1 MKIGIHL
8 QIHSCSSLA
17 WVWAMHHLLSFWRI
31 LSPVTGYGCWR
42 EWLFPW
48 VPDLAFVPTS
58 ECPWPTQINAPV
70 PSYRKLSPTQIVK
83 DSCFTDKGGYT
94 LRLPKGRARP
104 EALPWHFL
112 IRTAHAGRWR
122 QGTVQCL
129 LTNYIEFIKW
139 SYQGKLP
146 SSLRQTN
153 VFYSASQQ
161 SKSSKRQSKII
172 WQENLWDIFIY

>member
-1 MKIGIHL
+1 MLLIGLSLSHASFIILLENSFSGHWL
-8 QIHSCSSLA
+8 WLLKGVTLSLGSRSS
-17 WVWAMHHLLSFWRI
+17 
-31 LSPVTGYGCWR
+31 
-42 EWLFPW
+42 
-48 VPDLAFVPTS
+48 FVPTS